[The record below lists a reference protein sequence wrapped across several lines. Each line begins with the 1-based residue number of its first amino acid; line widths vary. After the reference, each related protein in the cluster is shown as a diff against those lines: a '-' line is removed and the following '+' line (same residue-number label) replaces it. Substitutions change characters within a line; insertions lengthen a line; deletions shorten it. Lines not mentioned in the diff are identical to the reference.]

1 MLKRRVIADELMDD
15 PALDPQTYEAVLT
28 DLARVNRITMAAR
41 PTLAFLK
48 RALGG
53 KRHFRLLD
61 VGFGDGDMLRA
72 IAKWSAA
79 RGITAELVGV
89 DLNQKSREVAR
100 RATPAS
106 RPIEYRTGDYADLA
120 GEGFDC
126 IVSSLVAHH
135 MTRDQLVAFLRF
147 MDREARAGWFVNDL
161 HRHGFAYT
169 GYPMLAAVMGAHPI
183 VKHDGRLSIARSY
196 RPREWQPLLR
206 EADVDGARVFRAFP
220 FRLCVEKIR

>member
-1 MLKRRVIADELMDD
+1 MLESRAIAEELMDD
-15 PALDPQTYEAVLT
+15 PALDPQTYEEVLT
-28 DLARVNRITMAAR
+28 DLARVNRVTMAAR

-89 DLNQKSREVAR
+89 DLNDKSREVAR
-100 RATPAS
+100 KATPAS
-106 RPIEYRTGDYADLA
+106 LPIEYRTGDYADLA

-135 MTRDQLVAFLRF
+135 MTHEQLVAFLRF
-147 MDREARAGWFVNDL
+147 MDSEARAGWFVNDL
-161 HRHGFAYT
+161 HRHGLAYT
-169 GYPMLAAVMGAHPI
+169 GYPVLAAAMGAHPI

-206 EADVDGARVFRAFP
+206 EAGVEGARVFRAFP

>member
-1 MLKRRVIADELMDD
+1 MLERRAIADELMDD
-15 PALDPQTYEAVLT
+15 PALDPQVYEAVLT
-28 DLARVNRITMAAR
+28 DLARVNRVTMAAR
-41 PTLAFLK
+41 PTLAFLN
-48 RALGG
+48 RAVGG
-53 KRHFRLLD
+53 MRRFRLLD

-89 DLNQKSREVAR
+89 DLNEKSREAAR

-106 RPIEYRTGDYADLA
+106 LQIEYRTGDYADLA

-135 MTRDQLVAFLRF
+135 MTRKQLVTFLRF

-169 GYPMLAAVMGAHPI
+169 GYPLLAAVMGVHPI
-183 VKHDGRLSIARSY
+183 VKHDGKLSIARSY

>member
-1 MLKRRVIADELMDD
+1 MLERRAIADELMDD
-15 PALDPQTYEAVLT
+15 PALDPQVYEAVLT
-28 DLARVNRITMAAR
+28 DLARVNRVTMAAR
-41 PTLAFLK
+41 PTLAFLN
-48 RALGG
+48 RAVGG
-53 KRHFRLLD
+53 MRRFRLLD

-79 RGITAELVGV
+79 RGINAELVGV
-89 DLNQKSREVAR
+89 DLNEKSCEVAR

-106 RPIEYRTGDYADLA
+106 LPIEYRTGDYAELA

-135 MTRDQLVAFLRF
+135 MTHEQLVAFLRF
-147 MDREARAGWFVNDL
+147 MDSEARAGWFVNDL
-161 HRHGFAYT
+161 HRHGLAYT
-169 GYPMLAAVMGAHPI
+169 GYPVLAAAMGAHPI

-206 EADVDGARVFRAFP
+206 EAGVEGARVFRAFP